1 MMDLS
6 IIITPIIAVICSAIT
21 SWVTWLLTR
30 KKYNTEVEHNSIE
43 NMEGSLE
50 FYEKLTASN
59 NKILAEVLEKSEK
72 LAQSNVELLIEVQ
85 HLRAQIGILTEV
97 LKSELDAVDFEKY
110 GIKINEDGTLI
121 RL

>member
-1 MMDLS
+1 MDLIVTS
-6 IIITPIIAVICSAIT
+6 IIGVVCTGLSSLI
-21 SWVTWLLTR
+21 TWLFTR
-30 KKYNTEVEHNSIE
+30 RKYNTEVEHNNIE

-50 FYEKLTASN
+50 FYEKLTASS

-85 HLRAQIGILTEV
+85 NLRAQIGILTEV
-97 LKSELDAVDFEKY
+97 LKNELDAVDFEKY
-110 GIKINEDGTLI
+110 GIKLNEDGTLI

>member
-1 MMDLS
+1 MDLIVTS
-6 IIITPIIAVICSAIT
+6 IIGVVCTGLSSLI
-21 SWVTWLLTR
+21 TWLFTR
-30 KKYNTEVEHNSIE
+30 RKYNTEVEHNNIE

-50 FYEKLTASN
+50 FYERLTASS

-85 HLRAQIGILTEV
+85 NLRAQIGILTEV
-97 LKSELDAVDFEKY
+97 LKNELDAVDFAKY

>member
-1 MMDLS
+1 MDLIVTS
-6 IIITPIIAVICSAIT
+6 IIGVVCTGLSSLI
-21 SWVTWLLTR
+21 TWLFTR
-30 KKYNTEVEHNSIE
+30 RKYNTEVEHNNIE

-50 FYEKLTASN
+50 FYEKLTASS

-85 HLRAQIGILTEV
+85 NLRAQIGILTEV
-97 LKSELDAVDFEKY
+97 LKNELDAVDFAKY

-121 RL
+121 RV

>member
-1 MMDLS
+1 MDLIVTS
-6 IIITPIIAVICSAIT
+6 IIGVVCTGLSSLI
-21 SWVTWLLTR
+21 TWLLTR
-30 KKYNTEVEHNSIE
+30 RKYNTEVEHNNIE

-50 FYEKLTASN
+50 FYEKLTASS

-85 HLRAQIGILTEV
+85 NLRAQIGILTEV
-97 LKSELDAVDFEKY
+97 LKNELDAVDFEKY
-110 GIKINEDGTLI
+110 GIKLNEDGTLI

>member
-1 MMDLS
+1 MDLIVTS
-6 IIITPIIAVICSAIT
+6 IIGVVCTGLSSLI
-21 SWVTWLLTR
+21 TWLFTR
-30 KKYNTEVEHNSIE
+30 RKYNTEVEHNSIE

-50 FYEKLTASN
+50 FYEKLTASS

-85 HLRAQIGILTEV
+85 NLRAQIGILTEV
-97 LKSELDAVDFEKY
+97 LKNELDAVDFAKY

-121 RL
+121 RV

>member
-1 MMDLS
+1 MDLLLTS
-6 IIITPIIAVICSAIT
+6 IIGVVCTGLSSLI
-21 SWVTWLLTR
+21 TWLFTR
-30 KKYNTEVEHNSIE
+30 RKYNTEVEHNSIE

-50 FYEKLTASN
+50 FYEKLTASS

-85 HLRAQIGILTEV
+85 NLRAQIGILTEV
-97 LKSELDAVDFEKY
+97 LKNELDAVDFEKY
-110 GIKINEDGTLI
+110 GIKLNEDGTLI

>member
-1 MMDLS
+1 MDLIVTS
-6 IIITPIIAVICSAIT
+6 IIGVVCTGMSSLI
-21 SWVTWLLTR
+21 TWLFTR
-30 KKYNTEVEHNSIE
+30 RKYNTEVEHNSIE

-50 FYEKLTASN
+50 FYERLTASS

-85 HLRAQIGILTEV
+85 NLRAQIGILTEV
-97 LKSELDAVDFEKY
+97 LRNEVDNIDFEKY

>member
-1 MMDLS
+1 MDLVVTS
-6 IIITPIIAVICSAIT
+6 IIGVVCTGLSSLI
-21 SWVTWLLTR
+21 TWLFTR
-30 KKYNTEVEHNSIE
+30 RKYNTEVEHNNIE

-50 FYEKLTASN
+50 FYEKLTASS

-85 HLRAQIGILTEV
+85 NLRAQIGILTEV
-97 LKSELDAVDFEKY
+97 LKNELDAVDFEKY
-110 GIKINEDGTLI
+110 GIKLNEDGTLI

>member
-1 MMDLS
+1 MDLIVTS
-6 IIITPIIAVICSAIT
+6 IIGVVCTGLSSLI
-21 SWVTWLLTR
+21 TWLFTR
-30 KKYNTEVEHNSIE
+30 RKYNTEVEHNNIE

-50 FYEKLTASN
+50 FYERLTASS

-85 HLRAQIGILTEV
+85 NLRAQIGILTEV
-97 LKSELDAVDFEKY
+97 LKNELDAVDFEKY
-110 GIKINEDGTLI
+110 GIKLNEDGTLI

>member
-1 MMDLS
+1 MDLIVTS
-6 IIITPIIAVICSAIT
+6 IIGVVCTGLSSLI
-21 SWVTWLLTR
+21 TWLLTR
-30 KKYNTEVEHNSIE
+30 RKYNTEVEHNNIE

-50 FYEKLTASN
+50 FYERLTASS

-85 HLRAQIGILTEV
+85 NLRAQIGILTEV
-97 LKSELDAVDFEKY
+97 LKNELDAVDFAKY

>member
-1 MMDLS
+1 MDLLLTS
-6 IIITPIIAVICSAIT
+6 IIGVVCTGLSSLI
-21 SWVTWLLTR
+21 TWLFTR
-30 KKYNTEVEHNSIE
+30 RKYNTEVEHNSIE

-50 FYEKLTASN
+50 FYEKLTASS

-85 HLRAQIGILTEV
+85 NLRAQIGILTEV
-97 LKSELDAVDFEKY
+97 LKNELDAVDFEKY

>member
-1 MMDLS
+1 MDLIVTS
-6 IIITPIIAVICSAIT
+6 IIGVVCTGLSSLI
-21 SWVTWLLTR
+21 TWLFTR
-30 KKYNTEVEHNSIE
+30 RKYNTEVEHNSIE

-50 FYEKLTASN
+50 FYEKLTASS

-85 HLRAQIGILTEV
+85 NLRAQIGILTEV
-97 LKSELDAVDFEKY
+97 LKNELDAVDFEKY
-110 GIKINEDGTLI
+110 GIKLNEDGTLI

>member
-1 MMDLS
+1 MDLIVTS
-6 IIITPIIAVICSAIT
+6 IIGVVCTGLS
-21 SWVTWLLTR
+21 SFVTWLFTR
-30 KKYNTEVEHNSIE
+30 KKYITEVEHNSIE

-50 FYEKLTASN
+50 FYERLTASS

-85 HLRAQIGILTEV
+85 NLRAQIGILTEV
-97 LKSELDAVDFEKY
+97 LKNELDAVDFEKY

-121 RL
+121 KL

>member
-1 MMDLS
+1 MDLIVTS
-6 IIITPIIAVICSAIT
+6 IIGVVCTGLSSLI
-21 SWVTWLLTR
+21 TWLFTR
-30 KKYNTEVEHNSIE
+30 RKYNTEVEHNNIE

-50 FYEKLTASN
+50 FYEKLTASS

-85 HLRAQIGILTEV
+85 NLRAQIGILTEV

>member
-1 MMDLS
+1 MDLIVTS
-6 IIITPIIAVICSAIT
+6 IIGVVCTGLSSLI
-21 SWVTWLLTR
+21 TWLFTR
-30 KKYNTEVEHNSIE
+30 KKYITEVEHNSIE

-50 FYEKLTASN
+50 FYEKLTASS

-85 HLRAQIGILTEV
+85 NLRAQIGILTEV
-97 LKSELDAVDFEKY
+97 LKNELDAVDFEKY

>member
-1 MMDLS
+1 MDLVVTS
-6 IIITPIIAVICSAIT
+6 IIGVVCTGLSSLI
-21 SWVTWLLTR
+21 TWLFTR
-30 KKYNTEVEHNSIE
+30 RKYNTEVEHNSIE

-50 FYEKLTASN
+50 FYEKLTASS

-85 HLRAQIGILTEV
+85 NLRAQIGILTEV
-97 LKSELDAVDFEKY
+97 LKNELDAVDFEKY
-110 GIKINEDGTLI
+110 GIKLNEDGTLI

>member
-1 MMDLS
+1 MDWS
-6 IIITPIIAVICSAIT
+6 IIITPFVTVLCTALGSL
-21 SWVTWLLTR
+21 VTWLLSR
-30 KKYNTEVEHNSIE
+30 KKYKTEVEHNSIE

-50 FYEKLTASN
+50 FYEKLTASS

-85 HLRAQIGILTEV
+85 NLRAQIGILTEV
-97 LKSELDAVDFEKY
+97 LKNELDAVDFEKY

>member
-1 MMDLS
+1 MDLIVTS
-6 IIITPIIAVICSAIT
+6 IIGVVCTGLSSFI
-21 SWVTWLLTR
+21 TWLLTR
-30 KKYNTEVEHNSIE
+30 RKYNTEVEHNSIE

-50 FYEKLTASN
+50 FYEKLTASS

-85 HLRAQIGILTEV
+85 NLRAQIGILTEV
-97 LKSELDAVDFEKY
+97 LKNELDAVDFEKY

>member
-1 MMDLS
+1 MDLIVTS
-6 IIITPIIAVICSAIT
+6 IIGVVCTGLSSLI
-21 SWVTWLLTR
+21 TWLLTR
-30 KKYNTEVEHNSIE
+30 RKYNTEVDHNSIE

-50 FYEKLTASN
+50 FYEKLTASS

-85 HLRAQIGILTEV
+85 NLRAQIGILTEV
-97 LKSELDAVDFEKY
+97 LKNELDAVDFAKY

>member
-1 MMDLS
+1 MDLVVTS
-6 IIITPIIAVICSAIT
+6 IIGVVCTGLSSLI
-21 SWVTWLLTR
+21 TWLFTR
-30 KKYNTEVEHNSIE
+30 RKYNTEVEHNNIE

-50 FYEKLTASN
+50 FYEKLTASS

-85 HLRAQIGILTEV
+85 NLRAQIGILTEV
-97 LKSELDAVDFEKY
+97 LKNELDAVDFEKY

>member
-1 MMDLS
+1 MDLIVTS
-6 IIITPIIAVICSAIT
+6 IIGVVCTGLSSLI
-21 SWVTWLLTR
+21 TWLFTR
-30 KKYNTEVEHNSIE
+30 RKYNTEVEHNNIE

-50 FYEKLTASN
+50 FYEKLTASS

-85 HLRAQIGILTEV
+85 NLRAQIGILTEV
-97 LKSELDAVDFEKY
+97 LKNELDAVDFEKY

>member
-1 MMDLS
+1 MDLIVTS
-6 IIITPIIAVICSAIT
+6 IIGVVCTGLSSLI
-21 SWVTWLLTR
+21 TWLFTR
-30 KKYNTEVEHNSIE
+30 RKYNTEVEHNNIE

-50 FYEKLTASN
+50 FYERLTASS

-97 LKSELDAVDFEKY
+97 LKNELDAVDFAKY